1 MEAGN
6 EVGSNL
12 KSIFYRVDSDRNGLI
27 DIKELYNAL
36 KQSNE
41 NDFNPETCQL
51 LMGLF
56 DVNEDGYIDMSEFG
70 GMVKYIRSWKSTFGL
85 HVANSTVP
93 GINSTQLHNTLQACG
108 CGLDETMCK
117 VLIKNF
123 DSRNMQALGFD
134 DYMRCCVTVQSM
146 YKAFTHQQSP
156 DGTLRLDLEGL
167 VTMVVESRARPVQ
180 NLAFD

>member
-51 LMGLF
+51 LMGKNCLHF
-56 DVNEDGYIDMSEFG
+56 FNLTNHNIVNCNLRN
-70 GMVKYIRSWKSTFGL
+70 VKSLRNVSLWRR
-85 HVANSTVP
+85 
-93 GINSTQLHNTLQACG
+93 C
-108 CGLDETMCK
+108 M
-117 VLIKNF
+117 KNI
-123 DSRNMQALGFD
+123 
-134 DYMRCCVTVQSM
+134 
-146 YKAFTHQQSP
+146 
-156 DGTLRLDLEGL
+156 
-167 VTMVVESRARPVQ
+167 
-180 NLAFD
+180 